1 MYLHEVTLILLLQ
14 GETSEIWT
22 PDVEL
27 WNLDVGLKDSFE
39 DAYARVT
46 NDGVVL
52 WSRPGH
58 LKPTCK
64 FDGLD
69 SFPFDKLTC
78 TMEFGSWMHTGK
90 YIRMEMLREGFFVG
104 GSETSGAKYVEYS
117 LAETDPVTVEK
128 YTYPPFIGSPSE
140 YWPVLLYNVTIARSW
155 EPYARGYIAT
165 QSRYK
170 CQDIVYFLWHS
181 YSHQHYTCL
190 LHS

>member
-1 MYLHEVTLILLLQ
+1 MNLHSSLLLQ

-64 FDGLD
+64 FAGLD
-69 SFPFDKLTC
+69 SFPFDKSTC
-78 TMEFGSWMHTGK
+78 TMEFGSWRFSGK
-90 YIRMEMLREGFFVG
+90 YIRMELLGDGFSIG
-104 GSETSGAKYVEYS
+104 GSETAGARYAEYT

-128 YTYPPFIGSPSE
+128 YVYPPFLGSPSE
-140 YWPVLLYNVTIARSW
+140 DWPVLLYNVTIARSW
-155 EPYARGYIAT
+155 QPYARGYIAT
-165 QSRYK
+165 QS
-170 CQDIVYFLWHS
+170 
-181 YSHQHYTCL
+181 T
-190 LHS
+190 